1 MPSETVNIPLSA
13 VRALNVAIRSDKD
26 MRVKAL
32 KSMGA
37 DDETIKMI
45 DDIELQIDKVKLKN
59 PDVVAAWGLGCGGV
73 SC

>member
-13 VRALNVAIRSDKD
+13 VRALSVTMRSNKD
-26 MRVKAL
+26 VRIKAL
-32 KSMGA
+32 TMMGA

-59 PDVVAAWGLGCGGV
+59 PEVVAAWGLGCGGV